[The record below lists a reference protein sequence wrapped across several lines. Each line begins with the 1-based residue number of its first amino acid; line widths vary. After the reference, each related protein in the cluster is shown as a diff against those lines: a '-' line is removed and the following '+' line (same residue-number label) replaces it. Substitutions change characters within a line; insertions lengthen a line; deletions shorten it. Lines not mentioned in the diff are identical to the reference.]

1 MIIKN
6 ADNLIY
12 THLKKVD
19 PVCPVFGRCGGC
31 QYQDIP
37 YEQELAVKDQTIAG
51 LFKEHLNIAPEFCEP
66 IVPSPQ
72 EYHYRNRLDLKIMR
86 TKEGILFGFST
97 EGKNLTVPIDACPIA
112 MQAISDVI
120 PQLRKQ
126 TTENLPPKYRMA
138 NLVVRADTEGKVKW
152 GGIGRRSLRL
162 KEDDYLSTE
171 LDGRRIFYSLE
182 TFFQAN
188 LFILP
193 KLIDHLKADLPLA
206 ADTVFFDLYGGV
218 GLFGLC
224 LSDSVAKAVLVEEC
238 GASIKLARYNA
249 EHNRVENFEIVES
262 RVENCLELLLSK
274 YSRYKKVVMVD
285 PPRQG
290 LSPQACDFLSQLKN
304 VEGFVY
310 LSCHP
315 DSLIRDLKEFL
326 AKGWRIQKVV
336 PFDFFPRT
344 KHIETL
350 VLLVKSKE

>member
-1 MIIKN
+1 VIIKN
-6 ADNLIY
+6 ADNLID

-206 ADTVFFDLYGGV
+206 ADTVFFDLYGG
-218 GLFGLC
+218 
-224 LSDSVAKAVLVEEC
+224 
-238 GASIKLARYNA
+238 
-249 EHNRVENFEIVES
+249 
-262 RVENCLELLLSK
+262 
-274 YSRYKKVVMVD
+274 
-285 PPRQG
+285 
-290 LSPQACDFLSQLKN
+290 AC
-304 VEGFVY
+304 V
-310 LSCHP
+310 C
-315 DSLIRDLKEFL
+315 
-326 AKGWRIQKVV
+326 RIQSRRRSWSKNAARRSNSPGITRSITGLRILRSLNRESKIVWN
-336 PFDFFPRT
+336 FFCQNTAGIKKLSWSIRRGR
-344 KHIETL
+344 
-350 VLLVKSKE
+350 V